1 MNVDQLKTLCEDGKF
16 YEAQQMFVVLY
27 NKTYK
32 QEKYD
37 KCAQILLSGINKMHQ
52 YKQVA
57 LMIDLAKYLVSMFS
71 KMDAPTT
78 HKYAIK
84 DDQITAIDIVKHVID
99 LYHELEDTVPKE
111 DIQRMIGFLEKVVT
125 WSAQS
130 QVPKIS
136 DNHGEPFVHMELG
149 KLYFKLGNYEES
161 NKNFLK
167 SNSAEEFADMISEWM
182 KKGEK
187 SEFDLF
193 ITRVVLQLLCAK
205 KEELARKVYK
215 LLIEKTE
222 KEATTPLLNFVKFLL
237 LSIEKSNLALF
248 TFITNKYQSEL
259 TRRDASFKE
268 LYTDKIASI
277 YFGIKSSKSQT
288 GLGSMIN
295 SIFSSM
301 MK

>member
-1 MNVDQLKTLCEDGKF
+1 MNVEQLKTLCEEGKF
-16 YEAQQMFVVLY
+16 YEGQQMFVVLY

-57 LMIDLAKYLVSMFS
+57 LMIDLAKYLVSMFT
-71 KMDAPTT
+71 KMDASTT

-84 DDQITAIDIVKHVID
+84 DDQIAAIDIIKHVIE
-99 LYHELEDTVPKE
+99 LYHELEDNAPKE

-136 DNHGEPFVHMELG
+136 DNHGEPFIHMELG
-149 KLYFKLGNYEES
+149 KLYFTLGNYEES

-167 SNSAEEFADMISEWM
+167 SNSPDEFSAMISEWM

-193 ITRVVLQLLCAK
+193 ITRAVLQLLCAK
-205 KEELARKVYK
+205 KEEMARKVYK

-222 KEATTPLLNFVKFLL
+222 KETATPLLNFVKFLL
-237 LSIEKSNLALF
+237 LSIEKNNLALF
-248 TFITNKYQSEL
+248 TYITNKYQSEL

-277 YFGIKSSKSQT
+277 YFGVKSAKSQT
-288 GLGSMIN
+288 GLSSMIN
-295 SIFSSM
+295 SLFSSM